1 MRARTVIVAATMAT
15 MALAPGVASANG
27 GAYIEFEGTHHLPG
41 EQVTGEVSVS
51 IPQGERDLLGRG
63 PFYAY
68 LLPGNAFIEAGRPI
82 PPGAIRVGT
91 FTVEPGGGMQT
102 RLRVSFTVPEVTGDY
117 YQVGLCN
124 DPCTIDGF
132 GETVSGSVSIV
143 ATVREASLLTEN
155 GKLHARAAGLERDLR
170 KAVKSA
176 EEQAAVTSSAL
187 AESQAEGQALHS
199 QVRSLEANLAAAQE
213 TAADAEGRL
222 PLEPWVAVAIAVA
235 IAVVTWL
242 IARRGRAASSSQT
255 NAVPEHA

>member
-15 MALAPGVASANG
+15 MGLAPGVAWANG

-41 EQVTGEVSVS
+41 EQVTGEVYVS
-51 IPQGERDLLGRG
+51 IPQGERDLLDRG

-102 RLRVSFTVPEVTGDY
+102 ELRVSFTVPEVTGDY

-124 DPCTIDGF
+124 DPCTVDGF

-143 ATVREASLLTEN
+143 ATAREASLLTEN
-155 GKLHARAAGLERDLR
+155 GKLHSRAAGLERDLR
-170 KAVKSA
+170 KAEKTA
-176 EEQAAVTSSAL
+176 EEQAAATSSAL

-199 QVRSLEANLAAAQE
+199 QVRTLEADLAASQE
-213 TAADAEGRL
+213 TAARAEARL
-222 PLEPWVAVAIAVA
+222 PLEPWAAAAIAVA
-235 IAVVTWL
+235 IAVVTWA
-242 IARRGRAASSSQT
+242 IARRGGGASPQGT
-255 NAVPEHA
+255 DAVPEHA